1 MDWFLEDFWKASVV
15 VLEKQLNSVG
25 AWMISLRALKIAEA
39 LLSEPQRRPMV
50 VAGLKAN
57 HLYDI
62 LATNVAAF
70 SHTLRICLRLQL

>member
-1 MDWFLEDFWKASVV
+1 
-15 VLEKQLNSVG
+15 
-25 AWMISLRALKIAEA
+25 MISLRALKIAEA